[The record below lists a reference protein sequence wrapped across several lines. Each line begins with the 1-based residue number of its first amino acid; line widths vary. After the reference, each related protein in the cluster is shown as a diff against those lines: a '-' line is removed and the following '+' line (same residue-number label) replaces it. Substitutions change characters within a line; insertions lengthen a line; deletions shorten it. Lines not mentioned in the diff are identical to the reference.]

1 MKNAAIAM
9 GAVAGTSV
17 LTSDVQAQTTSGKR
31 RVIGINTSHRSG
43 MTCAAG
49 LKIVL
54 DAAQEAD
61 ANLMT
66 ELIELADIE
75 FAQAVV
81 GIDQPKDA
89 LDVVLE
95 KIASPECVAIVI
107 ASPVYFGLPSGRCV
121 SLISRL
127 MPIKRAWGLKNK
139 VFGAVAIGGGRNGGQ
154 ETILH
159 TLANSM
165 LTQQMILAVDAA
177 PTSHWGATL
186 WSQNNSI
193 DQDEFGKS
201 TAANL
206 GKRIAELAGFVS

>member
-43 MTCAAG
+43 MTCTAG

-61 ANLMT
+61 ANLET

-81 GIDQPKDA
+81 GVDQPKDA

-95 KIASPECVAIVI
+95 KIASPNWPDSFPEIFARRR
-107 ASPVYFGLPSGRCV
+107 S
-121 SLISRL
+121 
-127 MPIKRAWGLKNK
+127 
-139 VFGAVAIGGGRNGGQ
+139 
-154 ETILH
+154 
-159 TLANSM
+159 
-165 LTQQMILAVDAA
+165 
-177 PTSHWGATL
+177 
-186 WSQNNSI
+186 
-193 DQDEFGKS
+193 
-201 TAANL
+201 
-206 GKRIAELAGFVS
+206 